1 MTGEHVLTLMRW
13 LLRWLEQVCLEKE
26 VDSKFDCTPLGT
38 PNSKSNILLM
48 GTLMKETSNWTWIQV
63 KSSTSLINIK
73 NSFLLTACSLK
84 DSLKGCSLEPFSQK
98 SCMPMIQIESGSDSI
113 MIFSWFKQS
122 ATSSFGASGI
132 VAASRRSPRFR
143 HTNAWITFVSKTYDE
158 YLWHTFWQ
166 TGNETAHQRAHQLQP
181 CWETKPNLWLASSCH
196 HMGWQPF
203 WITWSWTVGGT
214 RVLSLGNYLLNFVF
228 FQT

>member
-26 VDSKFDCTPLGT
+26 VDSKFDCKPLAT

-158 YLWHTFWQ
+158 YLWHTCWQ
-166 TGNETAHQRAHQLQP
+166 EASISWRQESYYGGEGWDKWGNVRCELYFCT
-181 CWETKPNLWLASSCH
+181 NDN
-196 HMGWQPF
+196 
-203 WITWSWTVGGT
+203 
-214 RVLSLGNYLLNFVF
+214 VLSS
-228 FQT
+228 